1 MKILK
6 LKSNFLQNSATIAS
20 AKEFVTTGRV
30 AKDFVKRHAIS
41 VMSARIIM
49 EEENARISNM
59 KGNAARKIL

>member
-6 LKSNFLQNSATIAS
+6 LKPISATIAS
-20 AKEFVTTGRV
+20 VKEFVTTKILLV
-30 AKDFVKRHAIS
+30 ARYIVKRHATS

-49 EEENARISNM
+49 EEENARILNM